1 MNLIKRV
8 QHSTTY
14 INYHASH
21 YRAIFELY
29 VEAQTDNG
37 DANRARKL
45 FSDFIKLFIKLQ
57 MFANHKKLEKIKGL
71 LENLSSCRI
80 IFKQI
85 LRTLTLEEHQKVDA
99 MTMVVYMKSISKM
112 LKDLQTSECGD
123 DNQLAV
129 PKLNTK
135 VKSFTK
141 LKSITKL
148 KSSKRLRHNSDDES
162 KTCSTSLDILRENK
176 KLVIPILKEM
186 KNIAHLFD
194 MLSVVLSEMQR
205 EYLQKINCY
214 NLYDPTAEV
223 NNTDIEYH
231 NKLIDTSYKQI
242 LSFLTSEGS
251 VGSIIFDDSSD
262 TQDINVFFDDNT
274 TFTICTIDNFRV
286 RSEEVSGTETVIL
299 DVGTES
305 YSAKHL
311 REGADNETVIE
322 IMKDNFAAIKSAM
335 YAISTNK
342 NVLIHWLKVIRK
354 NLRC

>member
-57 MFANHKKLEKIKGL
+57 MFANHKKLQKIKGL
-71 LENLSSCRI
+71 LENLSSYRI

-112 LKDLQTSECGD
+112 LKDLQTSECSD
-123 DNQLAV
+123 DTQLAI
-129 PKLNTK
+129 PKLN
-135 VKSFTK
+135 TK

-148 KSSKRLRHNSDDES
+148 KSGGRLRHHHSDDES
-162 KTCSTSLDILRENK
+162 TTCSTSLDILRENK

-186 KNIAHLFD
+186 KNIARLFD
-194 MLSVVLSEMQR
+194 MLSVVLAEMQR

-214 NLYDPTAEV
+214 NLYNPTAEV

-262 TQDINVFFDDNT
+262 TQDIKVFFDDNT
-274 TFTICTIDNFRV
+274 TFTICTIDNFRI

-299 DVGTES
+299 DVGTEN

-322 IMKDNFAAIKSAM
+322 IMKDNFAAIKLAM